1 MYSKIEEIEIGVPQ
15 GSCLGLLLFLVF
27 ISDLP
32 LAIKNSKTSL
42 YFDDT
47 SIYRC
52 SRDMSQL
59 NNAINDD
66 LDRLEDWLKGNKL
79 FLNVAETHS
88 MLIASHNRHNSFMG
102 SSIRF
107 ISRLGSNE
115 VEIRKYLEVQIDEKL
130 NWKEHIN
137 EISARILRAVG
148 FLKIFKALSSNLSR

>member
-66 LDRLEDWLKGNKL
+66 LDRLEDWLK
-79 FLNVAETHS
+79 VTS
-88 MLIASHNRHNSFMG
+88 CS
-102 SSIRF
+102 
-107 ISRLGSNE
+107 
-115 VEIRKYLEVQIDEKL
+115 
-130 NWKEHIN
+130 
-137 EISARILRAVG
+137 
-148 FLKIFKALSSNLSR
+148 